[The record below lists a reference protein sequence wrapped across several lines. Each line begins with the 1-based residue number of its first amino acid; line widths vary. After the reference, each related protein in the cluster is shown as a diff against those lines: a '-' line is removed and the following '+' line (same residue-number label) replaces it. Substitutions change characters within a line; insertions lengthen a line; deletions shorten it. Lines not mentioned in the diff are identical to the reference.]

1 MIGASALGQDTQIL
15 QASAERT
22 TPTQAIMDYHTQ
34 QNNTQDRIS
43 ANLYAC
49 NYNLTGVECVNSTL
63 TNGTNLPAPPELA
76 NSLAAGI
83 FIGFIILMIVF
94 GNCMVVVAVI
104 KDRHLKQ
111 ALQNRFIV
119 SLAVADM
126 LLGGLIMPL
135 SLHLEILKYWA
146 LGPILCDIWLA
157 IDVFLCT
164 ASTLSLVVVS
174 LDRYWSVTKAL
185 EYPQLRTSRKVNIS
199 IAGIWLTSALVSL
212 PPLAGWK
219 SQDDPLQCNL
229 SDELGYIIYSLTIS
243 FYIPLIIILIAYGR
257 IFLVARRL
265 VQYIIFM
272 LAFKEIA
279 LRLRARDI
287 FLCFVLGNRS

>member
-1 MIGASALGQDTQIL
+1 MIGASTASNTQHIL
-15 QASAERT
+15 QVQIPSLKEMST
-22 TPTQAIMDYHTQ
+22 YHET
-34 QNNTQDRIS
+34 
-43 ANLYAC
+43 
-49 NYNLTGVECVNSTL
+49 NSTVVDIAAGIVNCSRTDMCNNS
-63 TNGTNLPAPPELA
+63 TNGTMSSPPLVP
-76 NSLAAGI
+76 SVMAGI
-83 FIGFIILMIVF
+83 FIGIIILIIVF
-94 GNCMVVVAVI
+94 GNCMVVVAVV

-111 ALQNRFIV
+111 ALQNRFIL

-126 LLGGLIMPL
+126 LLGALIMPL

-146 LGPILCDIWLA
+146 LGTLLCDIWLA

-199 IAGIWLTSALVSL
+199 IGGIWLTSALVSL

-219 SQDDPLQCNL
+219 SPDEPLQCNL

-243 FYIPLIIILIAYGR
+243 FYIPLVIIAIAYGR
-257 IFLVARRL
+257 IFQVARR
-265 VQYIIFM
+265 
-272 LAFKEIA
+272 
-279 LRLRARDI
+279 
-287 FLCFVLGNRS
+287 

>member
-1 MIGASALGQDTQIL
+1 M
-15 QASAERT
+15 T
-22 TPTQAIMDYHTQ
+22 TPNIEAYMNTDAMEYFHSTELDIR
-34 QNNTQDRIS
+34 NNSNHSTNINS
-43 ANLYAC
+43 SLN
-49 NYNLTGVECVNSTL
+49 NST
-63 TNGTNLPAPPELA
+63 TSLPPSPFIPSVL
-76 NSLAAGI
+76 AGI
-83 FIGFIILMIVF
+83 FISVIILVIVF
-94 GNCMVVVAVI
+94 GNCMVVVAVT

-111 ALQNRFIV
+111 ALQNRFIL

-126 LLGGLIMPL
+126 LLGSLIMPL

-146 LGPILCDIWLA
+146 LGTLLCDIWLA

-185 EYPQLRTSRKVNIS
+185 EYPQLRTARKVNIS

-219 SQDDPLQCNL
+219 SPDTHQQCNL

-243 FYIPLIIILIAYGR
+243 FYIPLVIILIAYGR
-257 IFLVARRL
+257 IFLVARRYVL
-265 VQYIIFM
+265 S
-272 LAFKEIA
+272 LH
-279 LRLRARDI
+279 LS
-287 FLCFVLGNRS
+287 FLLECFVAMMS

>member
-1 MIGASALGQDTQIL
+1 MINVLALDNNQDTQVN
-15 QASAERT
+15 AEHT
-22 TPTQAIMDYHTQ
+22 TPNAIMEYHTQ
-34 QNNTQDRIS
+34 LNSTQGGIS
-43 ANLYAC
+43 TAETDTC
-49 NYNLTGVECVNSTL
+49 NYTTVGGGCMNNYTVTGT
-63 TNGTNLPAPPELA
+63 TFPPAPSLQHALA
-76 NSLAAGI
+76 SGI
-83 FIGFIILMIVF
+83 FIGIIILVIVF

-111 ALQNRFIV
+111 AVQNRFIL

-126 LLGGLIMPL
+126 LLGALIMPL
-135 SLHLEILKYWA
+135 SLHLEILHYWA
-146 LGPILCDIWLA
+146 LGPVLCDIWLA

-219 SQDDPLQCNL
+219 TQDAPLQCNL

-257 IFLVARRL
+257 IFLVARR
-265 VQYIIFM
+265 
-272 LAFKEIA
+272 
-279 LRLRARDI
+279 
-287 FLCFVLGNRS
+287 FVKHLQV